1 MWEQLTELVCDIAAS
16 LDQGKKLEARGL
28 DFSKALD
35 KVNNKKLLY
44 KLVSYWVRY
53 RLIEWIDGFLSSRTQ
68 RVVIAVEES
77 WETSVSS
84 GVPQGYVIEPT
95 MFSFYIN
102 YLPDNLKSFI
112 RHFSDDAIAYN
123 SASNQIISL
132 FKTISQSWN
141 NGSICGTWSFTPF
154 KMRAHG
160 LFTEET
166 INW

>member
-84 GVPQGYVIEPT
+84 GVPQGSVIGPSIFLFFT
-95 MFSFYIN
+95 NDF
-102 YLPDNLKSFI
+102 PDNLRLFI
-112 RHFSDDAIAYN
+112 HFFADDTIAYI
-123 SASNQIISL
+123 SAFNCNTLQED
-132 FKTISQSWN
+132 
-141 NGSICGTWSFTPF
+141 FTKF
-154 KMRAHG
+154 
-160 LFTEET
+160 
-166 INW
+166 